1 MKWFYRALASVSVLL
16 TTFADFAYAQYSSPD
31 SLASAWSAEPGL
43 WPLIKLLLLLALVLG
58 LVWVSLTAL
67 KKVSGK
73 GAGTLKGVE
82 VIGGLPLGPR
92 RSLVFVKIGGKVFI
106 VGATD
111 QNLTSIGILDD
122 PAEVAEITSSNSGSN
137 VPQFKDFLGRFSKQA
152 NPGITA
158 GGANEA

>member
-1 MKWFYRALASVSVLL
+1 MLTSFVAS
-16 TTFADFAYAQYSSPD
+16 AHAQYSSPD
-31 SLASAWSAEPGL
+31 SLATVWLAEPGL
-43 WPLIKLLLLLALVLG
+43 WPLLKLLLLLALVLG

-73 GAGTLKGVE
+73 GAGALKGVE

-92 RSLVFVKIGGKVFI
+92 RSLVFVKIGNKVFI
-106 VGATD
+106 IGATD

-122 PAEVAEITSSNSGSN
+122 PTEVAEIASSNSGTN
-137 VPQFKDFLGRFSKQA
+137 LPQFKDFLGRFTKQA
-152 NPGITA
+152 YPDVKA